1 MTPQKSKTLSEKNQ
15 ALSILIN
22 RDGLS
27 FLTYNP
33 ATKEVG
39 RLKSYDFQENVAE
52 EELHEYIK
60 KYLAEQGVTDQSYSD
75 VRLCIA
81 NNLSTF
87 VPEPLF
93 DENKRATFLEDHADI
108 RKHDFVSFDNV
119 SSTDAVNVYIPYVN
133 VNNMFLEM
141 FGSFSYVHAS
151 SLLLD
156 ILSKKAAGIDKN
168 NPYWVV
174 HVQHSLAYF
183 FVFTNGQLAFY
194 NAFSWQNETDL
205 LYFTL
210 AVAKNNKIDLNKVT
224 LWLSGRISPRDET
237 HQLLSNYVNTTHFLM
252 TSKALKTS
260 NVKLLHSHHHNL
272 LLELH
277 ACEL

>member
-22 RDGLS
+22 SDGLS

-60 KYLAEQGVTDQSYSD
+60 KYLAEQGVTDQPYSD

-93 DENKRATFLEDHADI
+93 DENKRATYLEDHADI

-119 SSTDAVNVYIPYVN
+119 SSTVAVNVYIPYVN

-151 SLLLD
+151 SLLLE
-156 ILSKKAAGIDKN
+156 ILSKKQLTLTKTTPIGWFMFNTVWRTFLCLLMDS
-168 NPYWVV
+168 W
-174 HVQHSLAYF
+174 H
-183 FVFTNGQLAFY
+183 FTMPFHGKTKPTCCITPLP
-194 NAFSWQNETDL
+194 L
-205 LYFTL
+205 
-210 AVAKNNKIDLNKVT
+210 
-224 LWLSGRISPRDET
+224 PRT
-237 HQLLSNYVNTTHFLM
+237 IRLI
-252 TSKALKTS
+252 
-260 NVKLLHSHHHNL
+260 
-272 LLELH
+272 
-277 ACEL
+277 